1 MRLFYVCLLGLLCGL
16 ASSPLARG
24 QASRPAAA
32 DSARPKGYTYTERL
46 PVFPAREAA
55 DSARNTFQRLKR
67 FLEQDKMYPA
77 KALRDG
83 VQGQVRLA
91 FAVDAQGHTADLKLV
106 QGLRADIDSAVLRN
120 ARRLAAVQWRPGTQ
134 NGRPVRVA
142 FTVPLTFSVDAV
154 SRNGAPL
161 DSLDIGPYQRLVLP
175 LGSWAGRQERLPAGK
190 GFIYGSCL
198 QRLGTNGLGMGQ
210 YVRLVNLS
218 TRKAVR
224 LNVKPIL
231 KSRRENAFCYALPAG
246 RYALFIYEYP
256 DPVLGALALHA
267 ESLRKPA
274 ASQPATDLRA
284 TRYLFMVAA
293 GALHY
298 VGTWNLANEH
308 DPIFL
313 DEKALLDA
321 ALQPELPGLPLETAR
336 TAIPR

>member
-1 MRLFYVCLLGLLCGL
+1 MRRLSSCFSGLLCWLVASQL
-16 ASSPLARG
+16 AFG
-24 QASRPAAA
+24 QASRPAA
-32 DSARPKGYTYTERL
+32 DSTRHKVYTYTERL

-55 DSARNTFQRLKR
+55 DSTRNTFQRLKR
-67 FLEQDKMYPA
+67 FLEQDKMFPP

-83 VQGQVRLA
+83 VQGQVKFS
-91 FAVDAQGHTADLKLV
+91 FAVDAQGRTTDIKLV
-106 QGLRADIDSAVLRN
+106 QGLRADVDSAVLRN
-120 ARRLAAVQWRPGTQ
+120 ARRLEAVQWRPGTQ

-142 FTVPLTFSVDAV
+142 YTVPLTFSVGNV
-154 SRNGAPL
+154 RRNGEPF
-161 DSLDIGPYQRLVLP
+161 DSLDTGPYQKLVLP
-175 LGSWAGRQERLPAGK
+175 LGSWSGQLARLPAGK

-210 YVRLVNLS
+210 YVRLVNL
-218 TRKAVR
+218 TTHKAVR

-256 DPVLGALALHA
+256 DPVLGAFSLHF
-267 ESLRKPA
+267 ESLRKPL
-274 ASQPATDLRA
+274 ASQPTAGLGA
-284 TRYLFMVAA
+284 TRYLFTVAA
-293 GALHY
+293 GQLHY

-308 DPIFL
+308 EPIFL

-336 TAIPR
+336 VTIPR